1 MTTVRYEV
9 SPDTTQDG
17 YYMVAIR
24 DHDCEFNDVVFNFG
38 AVEFPDEDQPILRFD
53 YNIIEGD
60 VKVNRKVAFE
70 QTIGDILVE
79 LIEQALT
86 KQELIYRGGTDE
98 SRNNNP
104 E

>member
-9 SPDTTQDG
+9 SKDTTQDG

-24 DHDCEFNDVVFNFG
+24 DYDSEFNDVVFNFG
-38 AVEFPDEDQPILRFD
+38 AVEFPDEDQPVLRFD

-60 VKVNRKVAFE
+60 VKVDRKVYFE

-79 LIEQALT
+79 LIEQALQ

>member
-9 SPDTTQDG
+9 SPDATLDG

-24 DHDCEFNDVVFNFG
+24 DFESQFNDVVFNFG
-38 AVEFPDEDQPILRFD
+38 AVEFPDENEPILRFD

-60 VKVNRKVAFE
+60 VKANKKKEFE

-79 LIEQALT
+79 LIEQALK

-98 SRNNNP
+98 SRNNDP

>member
-9 SPDTTQDG
+9 SKDTTQDG

-24 DHDCEFNDVVFNFG
+24 DYDSEFNDVVFNFG

-53 YNIIEGD
+53 YNILEGD
-60 VKVNRKVAFE
+60 VKVHKQKEFE
-70 QTIGDILVE
+70 NTIGDILVE

>member
-9 SPDTTQDG
+9 SKDTTQDG

-24 DHDCEFNDVVFNFG
+24 DYDSEFNGVVFNFG
-38 AVEFPDEDQPILRFD
+38 AVEFPDEDQPVLRFD

-60 VKVNRKVAFE
+60 VKVDRKVYFE

-79 LIEQALT
+79 LIEQALQ

-98 SRNNNP
+98 SRDNNP